1 MKKLINKNIDIKYLI
16 NIIYNIFCFENKFI
30 KKLYF
35 IKKNCIIIIKT
46 IRKIIDYTNCILSKK
61 NINEVLNV

>member
-30 KKLYF
+30 KK
-35 IKKNCIIIIKT
+35 KCIRIIRT